1 MEYGKIISGA
11 ESVKCNTF
19 EFPRYVSIVFADEQP
34 TGYLPVEKVLPK
46 PEVPAGKWLAF
57 NYTDTGTALRKE
69 YFLVDEG
76 KSAYERK
83 RVYVTADLIEA
94 LMDEGVWESAKAWIV
109 DNDILDLVLATKEF
123 DENNQNFQA
132 GKSAL
137 QAQLG
142 WSDEEVEEF
151 LDRCAKD

>member
-11 ESVKCNTF
+11 KSVKCNTF

-69 YFLVDEG
+69 YFLVNAGE
-76 KSAYERK
+76 SAYERT
-83 RVYVTADLIEA
+83 RIFETADLIEA